1 MPPCGCPTFS
11 LCLATTKIFPLSPRE
26 LHRTNSAST
35 GNCFKTTG
43 SAEEVTSM
51 TLKHSGPDS
60 WARKRIFLEPYC
72 LRASPSPPLPAPLSV
87 ECPTSSKFIR
97 SGMVAATATD
107 CNATTAMQRAVIWAK
122 RFIKSPSGLG
132 LTFDSRRGCQR
143 SGHIRG
149 ETLLGRSVHKARIK
163 LLHRA
168 HAALLHGYARLVAYD
183 LEHAFDAFLAE
194 GSQPP

>member
-43 SAEEVTSM
+43 SAEKVTSM

-60 WARKRIFLEPYC
+60 WARKRIFLEPYS

-97 SGMVAATATD
+97 SGMVAAMAAD
-107 CNATTAMQRAVIWAK
+107 CRAQTAMLHAVRRAK
-122 RFIKSPSGLG
+122 RFIKSPSGSG
-132 LTFDSRRGCQR
+132 LTFDSRRVANGLDTYEGKTVLDR
-143 SGHIRG
+143 PAH
-149 ETLLGRSVHKARIK
+149 EARIK

-183 LEHAFDAFLAE
+183 FEHALDAFLA
-194 GSQPP
+194 